1 MVDFEFAIRPLEQRD
16 TDRVRDIF
24 VAGHAALFR
33 PGDSPEAQ
41 RLVTERIDK
50 SLQEDMLDPFTY
62 YRSGP
67 RRMFW
72 VAETGNGVIATAA
85 LEPWQDDD
93 GVGHLRRVSVAG
105 EYRRRG
111 VAWRMMDCIEQWAVE
126 RGYRAIRLDTA
137 DRFEEA
143 VAMYRARGYGLV
155 ERTPRLR
162 ADSLTFEKLLA
173 PNREYA

>member
-1 MVDFEFAIRPLEQRD
+1 MVEFEFTIRPLEQRD
-16 TDRVRDIF
+16 TDRVRNIF

-33 PGDSPEAQ
+33 PGDSPEVQ
-41 RLVTERIDK
+41 RLVTERIEK
-50 SLQEDMLDPFTY
+50 SLQEDMRDPFAY
-62 YRSGP
+62 YRSGS

-72 VAETGNGVIATAA
+72 VAETDGGVIATGAM
-85 LEPWQDDD
+85 EPWQDDD
-93 GVGHLRRVSVAG
+93 GVGRLRRVSVAG

-111 VAWRMMDCIEQWAVE
+111 VAWRMMDCIEKWAIE
-126 RGYRAIRLDTA
+126 SGYRAIRLDTA

-162 ADSLTFEKLLA
+162 ADSLTFEKLMA
-173 PNREYA
+173 PGQEYA